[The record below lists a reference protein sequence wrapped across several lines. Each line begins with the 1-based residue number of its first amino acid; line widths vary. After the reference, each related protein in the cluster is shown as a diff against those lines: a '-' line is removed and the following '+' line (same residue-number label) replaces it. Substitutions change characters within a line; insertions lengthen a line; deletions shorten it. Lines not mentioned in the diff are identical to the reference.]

1 MLSFQYL
8 IRVLLN
14 QLLVTFGF
22 MVTVL
27 FDLTLSH
34 KSQLSKLLSL
44 SFLAQ
49 KVMQPYDKILY
60 LTFFSIYQWT

>member
-1 MLSFQYL
+1 MLSFQYS

-49 KVMQPYDKILY
+49 KGYA
-60 LTFFSIYQWT
+60 TT